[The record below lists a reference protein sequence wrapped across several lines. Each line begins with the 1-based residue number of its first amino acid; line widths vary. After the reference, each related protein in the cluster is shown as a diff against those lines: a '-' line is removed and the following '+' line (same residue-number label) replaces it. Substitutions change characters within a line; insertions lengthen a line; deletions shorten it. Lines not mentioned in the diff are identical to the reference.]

1 MRNRGFTLIEVLVV
15 VMVIGLA
22 MAVVAGTMG
31 TGMAGQQMRSAS
43 RDMVAALR
51 HTRGQAI
58 VKREAQVLSIDVE
71 GRSYTAAGR
80 ATATLP
86 KGLDLDVETARSE
99 VSADGIASIRF
110 FPDGSS
116 TGGSIELSR
125 GTAVW
130 RIEVNWLT
138 GEVVLREPGR
148 G

>member
-1 MRNRGFTLIEVLVV
+1 MRSRGFTLIEVLVV
-15 VMVIGLA
+15 AMVIALA

-71 GRSYTAAGR
+71 GRSYIAAGR
-80 ATATLP
+80 ASATLP
-86 KGLDLDVETARSE
+86 KGLDLEVETARSE

-148 G
+148 S